1 MVEHVGSHKLSPPT
15 PSLAQAR
22 VECMPQTK
30 APGREKPLP
39 IMLHIFLGP
48 GAARGMYF
56 GNYVARESSRS
67 EKADSTKNSLVG
79 FSGSPIDLTQAC
91 C

>member
-1 MVEHVGSHKLSPPT
+1 MVEHMGSHKLSPP

-22 VECMPQTK
+22 VECTPQTK

-48 GAARGMYF
+48 GQLEICTSVTMWQ
-56 GNYVARESSRS
+56 
-67 EKADSTKNSLVG
+67 EKVPAQGKQTAPKIHWWVSAV
-79 FSGSPIDLTQAC
+79 PPLT
-91 C
+91 